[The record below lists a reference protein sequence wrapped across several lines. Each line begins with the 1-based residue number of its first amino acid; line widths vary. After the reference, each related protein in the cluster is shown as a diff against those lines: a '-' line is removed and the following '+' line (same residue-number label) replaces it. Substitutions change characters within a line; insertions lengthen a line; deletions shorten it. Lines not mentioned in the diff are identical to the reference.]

1 MSEQIYNILISTI
14 RNKIEDR
21 IDTWLD
27 NNQETD
33 CCGNPAPTTRQDA
46 IEHICE
52 DMLDYADEMGL
63 YDVFEYILH
72 DEYGIFCNP
81 KNPVKQ
87 ALEPKKSEAQTAFE
101 NMMGLN
107 DLSSL
112 LNIRG

>member
-52 DMLDYADEMGL
+52 DILDYADEMGL

-81 KNPVKQ
+81 KNPIYLQ
-87 ALEPKKSEAQTAFE
+87 MKKSEAQKSLE
-101 NMMGLN
+101 NAIGIP
-107 DLSSL
+107 DLSML
-112 LNIRG
+112 LRG